1 VDVWN
6 DGEVEDL
13 WFKDLVPEVS
23 IPCVPVLA
31 WTRLRPRPQPDRMI
45 YTLNVIVRTMWTR

>member
-1 VDVWN
+1 MIPFVDVWN

-23 IPCVPVLA
+23 IPHELA
-31 WTRLRPRPQPDRMI
+31 WIHPSLVSALI
-45 YTLNVIVRTMWTR
+45 S

>member
-1 VDVWN
+1 MIPFVDVWN

-23 IPCVPVLA
+23 IPHELA
-31 WTRLRPRPQPDRMI
+31 CINLC
-45 YTLNVIVRTMWTR
+45 LASNLVS